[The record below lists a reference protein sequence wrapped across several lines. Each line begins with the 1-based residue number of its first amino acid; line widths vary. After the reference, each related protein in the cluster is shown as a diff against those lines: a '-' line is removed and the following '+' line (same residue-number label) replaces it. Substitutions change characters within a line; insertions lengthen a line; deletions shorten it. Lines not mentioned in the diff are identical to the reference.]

1 MFEFNYKRIKSRA
14 ITAENFTGEKGRGG
28 MATEGTGKAVSA
40 DLGRTFKISPS
51 VIIAKKST
59 FTVCDIKGSGEVRHV
74 WVTCAPVGFQGIVAE
89 FFYDGAD
96 FPSVSI
102 PLGKLFAIGGDNPS
116 DLFRKRFACR
126 STGARMGIRL
136 EMLQSHCAG
145 YNHSGV
151 RILKEN
157 NRRKKL

>member
-40 DLGRTFKISPS
+40 DLGQTFKISPS

-59 FTVCDIKGSGEVRHV
+59 FAVCDIKGSGEVRHV

-96 FPSVSI
+96 FPSVSM
-102 PLGKLFAIGGDNPS
+102 PLGKLSAIG
-116 DLFRKRFACR
+116 
-126 STGARMGIRL
+126 
-136 EMLQSHCAG
+136 
-145 YNHSGV
+145 GV

-157 NRRKKL
+157 NRRKNYYKQGE